1 MQPPHS
7 FDAQTVAMLG
17 RISDEAWHEA
27 QCRLSFPQAGD
38 PSGMRN
44 LVALRIMA
52 AVASGE
58 RDPKRL
64 KAIALEALDA

>member
-1 MQPPHS
+1 
-7 FDAQTVAMLG
+7 
-17 RISDEAWHEA
+17 
-27 QCRLSFPQAGD
+27 
-38 PSGMRN
+38 MRN